1 MPEEQEEA
9 TAKEEGDEIA
19 ALEWL
24 GGRHVTDDARVGR
37 SARERNWVIGKFV

>member
-9 TAKEEGDEIA
+9 TAKEEGDEIT

-24 GGRHVTDDARVGR
+24 GGRHVLGDAAG
-37 SARERNWVIGKFV
+37 

>member
-1 MPEEQEEA
+1 VPEEQEEA

-24 GGRHVTDDARVGR
+24 GGGHVLGDTAGWP
-37 SARERNWVIGKFV
+37 EY